1 MQLVRASV
9 DIHASVDDTVRMWS
23 EFPALAA
30 LSEQA
35 EPVERFVRTSRPEP
49 EGEPD
54 LEGRIA
60 WRPAPEPEPDGTPL
74 SGVVTFQPA
83 DGRCARITVQLEYP
97 SGDAASARL
106 ARRSL
111 ARELVAFKTF
121 VETRRAA
128 DPSSAVS

>member
-9 DIHASVDDTVRMWS
+9 DIHTSVDDALRMWN

-35 EPVERFVRTSRPEP
+35 APVERFMRAKAEP
-49 EGEPD
+49 AGEPAV
-54 LEGRIA
+54 EGRIA
-60 WRPAPEPEPDGTPL
+60 WRPAPEPDGPPV

-97 SGDAASARL
+97 SGDAVSAGVAKRTL
-106 ARRSL
+106 AC
-111 ARELVAFKTF
+111 ELFAFKTF

-128 DPSSAVS
+128 ASQLAVS

>member
-9 DIHASVDDTVRMWS
+9 DIHTSVDDALRMWS

-35 EPVERFVRTSRPEP
+35 APVERFVRAAKPEP
-49 EGEPD
+49 AGAPA

-60 WRPAPEPEPDGTPL
+60 WRPAPEAGGAPL
-74 SGVVTFQPA
+74 SGVVTFRPA
-83 DGRCARITVQLEYP
+83 DGRCARVTVQIEYP
-97 SGDAASARL
+97 SGDAASAGL
-106 ARRSL
+106 ARRAL
-111 ARELVAFKTF
+111 ACELVAFKTF

-128 DPSSAVS
+128 RSLLAVS

>member
-9 DIHASVDDTVRMWS
+9 HIHTSVDDALRQWS

-30 LSEQA
+30 LSEQSA
-35 EPVERFVRTSRPEP
+35 PVERFVRAAKAEAADAPA
-49 EGEPD
+49 

-60 WRPAPEPEPDGTPL
+60 WRPAPRADGAPL

-83 DGRCARITVQLEYP
+83 DGGCARVLVQLEYP
-97 SGDAASARL
+97 NGDATSALL

-128 DPSSAVS
+128 RPLLAVL

>member
-9 DIHASVDDTVRMWS
+9 DIHASVDDTLRMWS
-23 EFPALAA
+23 EFPTLAA
-30 LSEQA
+30 LGEQA

-49 EGEPD
+49 AGETD

-60 WRPAPEPEPDGTPL
+60 WRPVPEPEGTPL

-97 SGDAASARL
+97 SGDAASTLL

-128 DPSSAVS
+128 HPSSALS